1 MEFTVLGDT
10 VNLASRLESLNK
22 EHKTKMLLS
31 EATFEIIR
39 GAIDTIYLGA
49 VAVRGKSVPMK
60 LYTAAS
66 LVSEDASKEAAEWK
80 QAAAGR
86 VS

>member
-22 EHKTKMLLS
+22 EHKTNLLMS
-31 EATFEIIR
+31 GSTYDMAG
-39 GAIDTIYLGA
+39 GAIDTVYLGS
-49 VAVRGKSVPMK
+49 VPVRGKTEPMR

-66 LVSEDASKEAAEWK
+66 LMTDDIRHVHHMEEGVSA
-80 QAAAGR
+80 
-86 VS
+86 